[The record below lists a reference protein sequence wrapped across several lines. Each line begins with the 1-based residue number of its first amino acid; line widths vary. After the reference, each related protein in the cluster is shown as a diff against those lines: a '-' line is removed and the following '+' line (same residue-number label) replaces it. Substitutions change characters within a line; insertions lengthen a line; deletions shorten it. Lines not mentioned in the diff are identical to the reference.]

1 MTLTK
6 DGLTRKEYRAKWYR
20 ENKERIQKKN
30 SHANNP
36 KRKAYKKE
44 YYDHNK
50 QRVANGL
57 EPEGIRPR
65 VYPTLSEEER
75 KERRKE
81 YESRPDVKERRKKY
95 NSTEKYQAW
104 LLEYNSRPEVK
115 ETRRQLARKKYA
127 DNREEKVAYGRK
139 YRKENADRIN
149 AQGRERNK
157 TAKRIAYRKARYQR
171 LKAEGYYLQRKL
183 EKK

>member
-6 DGLTRKEYRAKWYR
+6 DGLTRKEYRAKWYH
-20 ENKERIQKKN
+20 ENKERLQKKN

-44 YYDHNK
+44 YYNHNK

-57 EPEGIRPR
+57 APEGIRPR

-75 KERRKE
+75 KERRKNSE
-81 YESRPDVKERRKKY
+81 QKY
-95 NSTEKYQAW
+95 YHSEKGQAYR
-104 LLEYNSRPEVK
+104 LEYNSRPEVK
-115 ETRRQLARKKYA
+115 ERRSAYARKKYA
-127 DNREEKVAYGRK
+127 ENKEQDREKRNQLSRE

-157 TAKRIAYRKARYQR
+157 TAKSIAYRKARYQR
-171 LKAEGYYLQRKL
+171 LKAEGYYLKRKL

>member
-6 DGLTRKEYRAKWYR
+6 DGLTRKEYRAKWYQ
-20 ENKERIQKKN
+20 ENKERLQKKN

-36 KRKAYKKE
+36 KRKAYGKK

-50 QRVANGL
+50 QRVADGL
-57 EPEGIRPR
+57 APEGVRPR

-75 KERRKE
+75 KERRNK
-81 YESRPDVKERRKKY
+81 YEPS
-95 NSTEKYQAW
+95 EKQLAYR
-104 LLEYNSRPEVK
+104 LEYNSRPEVK
-115 ETRRQLARKKYA
+115 ERRNALARKKYA
-127 DNREEKVAYGRK
+127 ENKEQDREKRNQQARD
-139 YRKENADRIN
+139 YRRENADSYN
-149 AQGRERNK
+149 EKERERNK
-157 TAKRIAYRKARYQR
+157 TAKSIAYRKARYQR